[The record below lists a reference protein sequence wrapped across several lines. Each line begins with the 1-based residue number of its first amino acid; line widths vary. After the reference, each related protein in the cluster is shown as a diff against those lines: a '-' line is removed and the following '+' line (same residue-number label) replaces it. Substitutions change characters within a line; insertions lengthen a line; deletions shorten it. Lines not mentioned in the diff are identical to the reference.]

1 MKVHILAKYLSLIW
15 SGTSGSLRKYNKE
28 TYVAALTDSDSM
40 KVFCF
45 LNKNLRDLVYDWEHE
60 KSDKGRVIN
69 QNESG

>member
-1 MKVHILAKYLSLIW
+1 
-15 SGTSGSLRKYNKE
+15 
-28 TYVAALTDSDSM
+28 M